1 MSFLDSLVD
10 AVKAGSSAI
19 KEVNAEVER
28 KADRYRNLSDD
39 ELRDKVRGSS
49 SFTDLMAAGK
59 VAKERKSE

>member
-39 ELRDKVRGSS
+39 
-49 SFTDLMAAGK
+49 
-59 VAKERKSE
+59 